1 MKKSLRKRISLLII
15 FSVVAGLPCGAGMS
29 VVSVRAAVTKPAKY
43 WHLKSIGQPE
53 VKERIGKSGRVP
65 GEGVVVAV
73 IDTGVD
79 ITHPALINHLWVNE
93 AEKNGK
99 KGVDDDGNGYVDD
112 INGVNIYNSSAPVDD
127 SHGHGTQISGI
138 IAMDDTETGEITGV
152 APGAR
157 IMCIKLAS
165 GKDFTID
172 AAIEGIKYAVDNG
185 ADIIN
190 MSFATK
196 GDNPG
201 LSRLRPA
208 LVTASKRCML
218 VSSAGNENDNT
229 KDSPSYPAAYDFVTG
244 VMSYGEDEKIS
255 DFSNWDIDPGIG
267 AEYEIAAPGEYIYSA
282 TKDGKYNRFDGTSH
296 ATAVVSGAMAVI
308 LSELRSAG
316 KEIEPVAFKKWFA
329 ESVSHTTV
337 PDSLHQLNAY
347 RKLYLPDI
355 LDAVEKLDPSEYVVP
370 ETTSEPEVSPTPT
383 ETPVKLKKGTVEKAG
398 KGSSRASYR
407 IKSSKAKTVI
417 YYRSLVSKT
426 AKTAT
431 IPAKVRL
438 SDGVVY
444 TVVSAQKGC
453 FSKRKNI
460 RKLVVK
466 SKKITV
472 KMINKA
478 VKGSRIRKVCYFVCC
493 NNRKNMVS

>member
-1 MKKSLRKRISLLII
+1 MKKNLRKRISLLLIL
-15 FSVVAGLPCGAGMS
+15 SLVAGLPCGASMS
-29 VVSVRAAVTKPAKY
+29 VVSVRAAEAKPAKY

-53 VKERIGKSGRVP
+53 AKERIEKTGHVP
-65 GEGVVVAV
+65 GAGSVVAV

-99 KGVDDDGNGYVDD
+99 KGIDDDKNGYVDD
-112 INGVNIYNSSAPVDD
+112 INGVNIYNSNAPVDD

-138 IAMDDTETGEITGV
+138 IAMDDTETAEITGV

-165 GKDFTID
+165 GKEFTID
-172 AAIEGIKYAVDNG
+172 AAIEGIMYAVDNG

-196 GDNPG
+196 GDNSG

-208 LVTASKRCML
+208 LVVASKKCML

-229 KDSPSYPAAYDFVTG
+229 ADSPSYPAAYDFVMG
-244 VMSYGEDEKIS
+244 VMSYGEDEKVS
-255 DFSNWDIDPGIG
+255 DFSNWDIDPGRG

-282 TKDGKYNRFDGTSH
+282 TKDGRYDRFDGTSH

-308 LSELRSAG
+308 LSELRSSG
-316 KEIEPVAFKKWFA
+316 KEIEPAMFKKWFT
-329 ESVSHTTV
+329 ESIAHTTV
-337 PDSLHQLNAY
+337 PDNLHRNYAY

-355 LDAVEKLDPSEYVVP
+355 LDAAEKLDPKEYAAP
-370 ETTSEPEVSPTPT
+370 EPTVGPEASPTPT
-383 ETPVKLKKGTVEKAG
+383 KTPAPLKKGTVEKAG
-398 KGSSRASYR
+398 KGASRASYK

-417 YYRSLVSKT
+417 YYRSLVSGS
-426 AKTAT
+426 ASAAT
-431 IPAKVRL
+431 IPAKVRM

-444 TVVSAQKGC
+444 TVVSVQKKC
-453 FSKRKNI
+453 FSNRKNV
-460 RKLVVK
+460 RKVVVK
-466 SKKITV
+466 SKKITKKQMKKAIISSRV
-472 KMINKA
+472 KKITYK
-478 VKGSRIRKVCYFVCC
+478 
-493 NNRKNMVS
+493 